1 MNLLNAHGYSVS
13 HGRALLMETALAN
26 AVVENTRAHQ
36 GLYVPPFLR
45 KGTFVFFAADNTD
58 FAEDTRDGKG
68 TTHGTITAVYQKI
81 DPSKEPVAE
90 PLIIGDAQ
98 SLSVTPYHVD
108 ILHCDKPTPQHAKR
122 SEQFAISRGI
132 SESYQLTH
140 LGWVVAS
147 ALSRMK
153 AGETYINNT
162 VDLKETKDLFARLMV
177 LARSNR
183 DINQKEAIGNYEFT
197 LTPRALF
204 ASNGKILPCHDK
216 SKLISLLEKLTRE
229 DVPHEDHQLPQTGS
243 TTHQDAMD
251 TGFIDTTS
259 TDQPS
264 RKIALVDGMVL
275 VQRLSKKPA
284 TVVTVKDLSGCF
296 NDRLMSLS
304 RDYDEIILVFDTY
317 RTDSLKSATRDKRRQ
332 GKAIQYQVRDDTN
345 IKHIPL
351 SRFLS
356 HDQTKADLT
365 DYLAAKILEYNRGSS
380 KLIITSASGNT
391 RSNKDLLFEEN
402 NQEEADTLLI
412 HQAVLASHRNPADA
426 QFMFFSPDTDIL
438 TLSSHSHHITAA
450 MAAAVSSRSRGA
462 AGGLILLCTLLGL
475 VCTAASLDENRSNN
489 LKEKLQEIEQDRDT
503 LKAQRVAAAEIYNGC
518 WSNLDSMMA
527 LMRKSAEGSSP
538 EQSAFTEEYVKITE
552 DYMEKAK
559 VLIDGE
565 NVKLDAKMLKIDV
578 DLITL
583 KKSIQA
589 LEVLEQA
596 LEGLEHH
603 GEL

>member
-1 MNLLNAHGYSVS
+1 MTTTDKKKDENSMKTIYKAAQVIRKSIATFTKERHVLQVSSDITDVPAELYTMIHWIMVGPAEKLETEKRTRVVDRATLTVSQNIMYGFKSSAQVKYKPSSESASFWSPHARENPQVLGLALTIHHDTRNKKLMNLLNAHGYSVS

-26 AVVENTRAHQ
+26 AVVENTR

-296 NDRLMSLS
+296 NDRLMSLI

-402 NQEEADTLLI
+402 NHEEADTLLI
-412 HQAVLASHRNPADA
+412 HQAVLASH
-426 QFMFFSPDTDIL
+426 
-438 TLSSHSHHITAA
+438 
-450 MAAAVSSRSRGA
+450 
-462 AGGLILLCTLLGL
+462 
-475 VCTAASLDENRSNN
+475 
-489 LKEKLQEIEQDRDT
+489 
-503 LKAQRVAAAEIYNGC
+503 
-518 WSNLDSMMA
+518 
-527 LMRKSAEGSSP
+527 
-538 EQSAFTEEYVKITE
+538 
-552 DYMEKAK
+552 
-559 VLIDGE
+559 
-565 NVKLDAKMLKIDV
+565 
-578 DLITL
+578 
-583 KKSIQA
+583 
-589 LEVLEQA
+589 
-596 LEGLEHH
+596 
-603 GEL
+603 